1 MKGWFRFIF
10 MSCSFTF
17 PSKNTA
23 FRISWCFFAPI
34 SAAAIW
40 SPAHIQ
46 GTVSWL
52 SEFKRGRPRTTWTR
66 LKWCRQ
72 VVWSCWKFAGD
83 EFFHRNVDVCFFFF
97 RGIATRELE
106 GVDSAKI
113 GKKWTSRVRNAI
125 IADIS
130 HRIHVWYTYLPIKKS
145 TIHGSVYIFTWILYW
160 FLILHIIWLY
170 SKRSEK
176 SPTWTWQ
183 GMKTLWFRSKRV
195 HLIQGK
201 TGSTEKVIYHSC
213 YNLVI

>member
-1 MKGWFRFIF
+1 MLLYRFPLKTQL
-10 MSCSFTF
+10 S
-17 PSKNTA
+17 A
-23 FRISWCFFAPI
+23 FLCFFLPPSQQLQLI
-34 SAAAIW
+34 PCT
-40 SPAHIQ
+40 SPRNCVLTVRIQ
-46 GTVSWL
+46 
-52 SEFKRGRPRTTWTR
+52 KRTWNHLNSPKVVPAGC
-66 LKWCRQ
+66 LKLLE
-72 VVWSCWKFAGD
+72 VCWRWILPPERGC
-83 EFFHRNVDVCFFFF
+83 VFFFF

-183 GMKTLWFRSKRV
+183 GMKTLWFRF
-195 HLIQGK
+195 
-201 TGSTEKVIYHSC
+201 
-213 YNLVI
+213 